1 MPDADKVLSQH
12 EVDALLM
19 AIDSGEDGAAP
30 GSPAEPYDFRRPSRI
45 PAGPLRF
52 IHGIHEVFARSLEP
66 ALSGMLLKPVEARL
80 SGVHQ
85 LPLGEFVL
93 SLPRPAA
100 LVVLTAA
107 PLDGMFLLS
116 LNPAIAGPILDRML
130 GAGKIA
136 SGPRER
142 PLSPLDWNVLDTLID
157 RVLGLLTTAW
167 APLGPVRFQV
177 LSRESDP
184 QAVKVDTVNE
194 PAVAVTL
201 EIALGDQRGSLDLV
215 FPVLAIEPHFQQM
228 VPATPFAARKPA
240 EGAGEDLTKRLS
252 PAEVDVGVHLPA
264 GTMKMRDL
272 ETLRPGDYV
281 VTGHPH
287 QGPVWVSVEGRR
299 KFLARLGSLRDRK
312 AAKIVTAADEDEV
325 PAGEV
330 TVIKS
335 GDASA
340 GPSALKESLRH
351 LAVEA
356 TVVLA
361 EKRVGLK
368 DVLALKPGD
377 VMEFGRSADDPLEL
391 RISGRTVA
399 EGTAVRIG
407 EQFGLKV
414 TSLKDGRAPG
424 LLGA

>member
-1 MPDADKVLSQH
+1 
-12 EVDALLM
+12 
-19 AIDSGEDGAAP
+19 
-30 GSPAEPYDFRRPSRI
+30 
-45 PAGPLRF
+45 
-52 IHGIHEVFARSLEP
+52 
-66 ALSGMLLKPVEARL
+66 
-80 SGVHQ
+80 
-85 LPLGEFVL
+85 
-93 SLPRPAA
+93 
-100 LVVLTAA
+100 
-107 PLDGMFLLS
+107 
-116 LNPAIAGPILDRML
+116 
-130 GAGKIA
+130 
-136 SGPRER
+136 
-142 PLSPLDWNVLDTLID
+142 
-157 RVLGLLTTAW
+157 
-167 APLGPVRFQV
+167 
-177 LSRESDP
+177 
-184 QAVKVDTVNE
+184 
-194 PAVAVTL
+194 VTL

-215 FPVLAIEPHFQQM
+215 FPVLAIEPHFHRM

-240 EGAGEDLTKRLS
+240 ESAGEDLTRRLS
-252 PAEVDVGVHLPA
+252 PAEVDVEVHLPA

-312 AAKIVTAADEDEV
+312 AAKIVAAADEDGV
-325 PAGEV
+325 PAVEV
-330 TVIKS
+330 SVIKS

-340 GPSALKESLRH
+340 GPSGLRESLRH

-368 DVLALKPGD
+368 DVLGLKPGD

-391 RISGRTVA
+391 RISGRAVA

-424 LLGA
+424 LLGI